1 MYKSL
6 KYKCTDIDND
16 TNDYTA
22 STNNASQNN
31 TNNTKEKITTE
42 IARVSE
48 SVKT

>member
-22 STNNASQNN
+22 STNNVSQNN
-31 TNNTKEKITTE
+31 TNNTKEKNNDRNCKGFRI
-42 IARVSE
+42 S
-48 SVKT
+48 